1 MEHKL
6 IEPHPGMKF
15 IDPATASRAQERREH
30 LLSGMNKR
38 ITMSCGRTK
47 PHYRT
52 LSPGCR
58 SCMEG
63 TWSCLFING
72 ICNASCFYCP
82 SPQNSKDQPMTNT
95 LVFEKASDYVSY
107 VEKFGFRGV
116 SISGGEPFLTF
127 SRTLEYLRAV
137 RAAFPEMHLW
147 MYSNG
152 KLATTEKLRQLA
164 AAGLNEIRFDISAF
178 NYGLAAV
185 EMASGIIETVTVEIP
200 AIPEDRDLLQNLLLL
215 MAHRG
220 VHHLNLHQIRCTPHN
235 RNNLVARGYTFI
247 RGQSLTV
254 LESEITALEILDYT
268 ERQQLPLPVNYCSFP
283 YKNRYQAAAWRK
295 HLAPHILGSYECPTE
310 TGYIRALYLHT
321 PVETLEILM
330 TSLSKTDENI
340 LYQLNKSRE
349 RLYLHPSLIES
360 VPENLPL
367 RVTYYNPV
375 MLQSVS
381 YQNLFREIQLHT
393 GYRLVLEKYPVL
405 EDRELTTDECRYI
418 IRQYHHQESGSNE
431 SPQNMQSLAPYEC
444 LEEGLA
450 PYL

>member
-1 MEHKL
+1 VENKL
-6 IEPHPGMKF
+6 TEPYPGMKF
-15 IDPATASRAQERREH
+15 IDPATASRAEKRREH
-30 LLSGMNKR
+30 LLSGKNKH
-38 ITMSCGRTK
+38 ISISCGGTK
-47 PHYRT
+47 PHYGA

-58 SCMEG
+58 SCTEG

-107 VEKFGFRGV
+107 VEEFGFRGV
-116 SISGGEPFLTF
+116 SISGGEPLLTF
-127 SRTLEYLRAV
+127 DRTLEYLKTV
-137 RAAFPEMHLW
+137 RASFPEMHLW

-152 KLATTEKLRQLA
+152 KLATVEKLRQLS

-178 NYGLAAV
+178 DYGLTAV

-200 AIPEDRDLLQNLLLL
+200 AIPEDQDLLQNLLPV

-235 RNNLVARGYTFI
+235 RDNLVARGYTFI
-247 RGQSLTV
+247 RGQGLTV
-254 LESEITALEILDYT
+254 LESEITALEILDYA
-268 ERQQLPLPVNYCSFP
+268 ERQKLPLPVNYCSFP

-295 HLAPHILGSYECPTE
+295 HLAPHILGSYESPTG
-310 TGYIRALYLHT
+310 TGYIRALYIHA
-321 PVETLEILM
+321 PIEALEFFM
-330 TSLSKTDENI
+330 SSLSTADTDI
-340 LYQLNKSRE
+340 LFQLNKSRE

-381 YQNLFREIQLHT
+381 YQNLFREIQLQT

-405 EDRELTTDECRYI
+405 EDRELTSGECHYI
-418 IRQYHHQESGSNE
+418 IRQYHCRDNGSNN
-431 SPQNMQSLAPYEC
+431 SPQKMSSLVPYEC